1 MFPLWPAPAHRRQS
15 TGFTVP
21 EAPQLGRDLQQ
32 FKPKRIRKGQKSK
45 PEPGPAGLRPRATR
59 FPVQIPFR
67 YRRGGELEWSQGTT
81 ENMSCSGVLF
91 RAQQLLPPES
101 ALEMQFVLPPELAGE
116 AAEEVSCH
124 GYVVRAVQPGRRGQP
139 PALASK
145 LLDCIFIHP
154 VEALSRM
161 PGEIRRGE
169 EALRFSE
176 EKFAKAFRASPDAI
190 TITTVDEGRYIEVND
205 SFLRLSGYTRE
216 EVIGRT
222 SLELNLW
229 ADPADRACLV
239 EPLRRNQPVRDLEL
253 RFRNK
258 SGRTGLTLVSADR
271 LELGG
276 QDCLLTVTRD
286 LTEQKLKEGEVQR
299 QQDFLRKVLDANP
312 NLVFVKDWDGKFT
325 LANRAVAEIY
335 GTTPEGLVGRT
346 DADFNP
352 NTQQVENFL
361 RADRE
366 VMSTGKEKLIPAEPV
381 SDARSGEVR
390 WFQTR
395 KTPLFA
401 GDGMATHVLG
411 VSTDVSEHQR
421 AARLQTALYRI
432 AETASSPAD
441 LRTMFA
447 AIHAIVGGLMD
458 ARNFYI
464 ALYDPAAGLLS
475 FPYFVDE
482 EDVTPASKK
491 PGKGLTE
498 YVLRTG
504 QPLLASPEVFENLIR
519 QGEAENVGAP
529 SVDWL
534 GVPLKAG
541 EQTFGVLVVQSYK
554 ENVRFSETDK
564 GILTFV
570 SQQVANAIEHK
581 RSEEALRR
589 SEASYR
595 SLIEGAAYGIYRSDL
610 QGRLLEV
617 NPALVEMLGYDSEAD
632 LLSRNLA
639 ADVYADPAERAQ
651 LIARHQDQDRFQG
664 VEVNWKRKD
673 GSVLAVRLTGRPVLD
688 AEGRLE
694 YFEGIVENVAER
706 RALEDQLRQSQK
718 MEAVG
723 QLAGGIAHDFNNLLE
738 VIMGYS
744 DLLVESLPPEGPH
757 RRQAEEIYKAGKRA
771 AGLTRQL
778 LAFSRKQ
785 VLQPRVLDL
794 NAIVT
799 DLTKLLR
806 RTIGEHIEFA
816 ARLSPALGRVKA
828 DPNQLE
834 QILMNLAVNARDAM
848 PHGGSLQLETSNVTV
863 DEAFA
868 QQHTGLRPGDY
879 VLLAVADTGSG
890 MDLKVQARVF
900 EPFFTTKEKGKGT
913 GLGLA
918 TVYGIVKQSDGYI
931 AVESAPGQGTRF
943 RIYLP
948 RVEAPATAPAQP
960 EKPAAAAGSETI
972 LLVEDE
978 ESVRRLARAFLE
990 NRGYK
995 VLEARDGPHAVEICE
1010 QRTVPI
1016 HLMVTD
1022 VVMPK
1027 MGGRELAQRVAPIRP
1042 EMKVLFV
1049 SGYTGDSLVLP
1060 GPHAAFLEKPFGP
1073 GDLVKKVRQ
1082 ILDQKPS

>member
-1 MFPLWPAPAHRRQS
+1 
-15 TGFTVP
+15 
-21 EAPQLGRDLQQ
+21 
-32 FKPKRIRKGQKSK
+32 
-45 PEPGPAGLRPRATR
+45 
-59 FPVQIPFR
+59 VQIPFR
-67 YRRGGELEWSQGTT
+67 YRRSGELEWRQGTT

-91 RAQQLLPPES
+91 RAQQLLPPDS
-101 ALEMQFVLPPELAGE
+101 SLEMRFTLPLALVGE
-116 AAEEVSCH
+116 AAEEVSCN
-124 GYVVRAVQPGRRGQP
+124 GYVVRAVEPARPGEP

-145 LLDCIFIHP
+145 LLDCIFVHP
-154 VEALSRM
+154 PDVLSRM
-161 PGEIRRGE
+161 PGEIRRTE

-190 TITTVDEGRYIEVND
+190 TISTAEEGRYIEVND
-205 SFLRLSGYTRE
+205 SYLRLSGYTRE

-222 SLELNLW
+222 SLELNVW
-229 ADPADRACLV
+229 ADPADRVWLV
-239 EPLRRNQPVRDLEL
+239 EPLRHDQPVRDVEV
-253 RFRNK
+253 RFRTK
-258 SGRTGLTLVSADR
+258 SGRNGLAQVSADR
-271 LELGG
+271 IELGG
-276 QDCLLTVTRD
+276 QACLLMVIRD
-286 LTEQKLKEGEVQR
+286 LTPQKQREREVQR
-299 QQDFLRKVLDANP
+299 QQDFLRNVLDANP
-312 NLVFVKDWDGKFT
+312 NLVFVKDWEGRYT
-325 LANRAVAEIY
+325 LVNRALAEIY
-335 GTTPEGLVGRT
+335 GTTPESMNGRT

-352 NTQQVENFL
+352 KPEEVASFL
-361 RADRE
+361 RDDRE
-366 VMSTGKEKLIPAEPV
+366 VMSSGKEKLIAAEPV
-381 SDARSGEVR
+381 TNARTGEVR

-395 KTPLFA
+395 KTPLFSE
-401 GDGMATHVLG
+401 DGKATHVLG
-411 VSTDVSEHQR
+411 VATDISEHKR
-421 AARLQTALYRI
+421 AAQLQAALYRI
-432 AETASSPAD
+432 AETANSPAD
-441 LRTMFA
+441 LQSMFA
-447 AIHAIVGGLMD
+447 AIHSIVGGLMD

-464 ALYDPAAGLLS
+464 ALYDPVTGLLS

-482 EDVTPASKK
+482 EDVTPAPKK
-491 PGKGLTE
+491 LGKGLTE

-504 QPLLASPEVFENLIR
+504 QPLLASPETFDDLVR
-519 QGEAENVGAP
+519 RGEAETVGAP
-529 SVDWL
+529 SLDWL

-554 ENVRFSETDK
+554 ENVRFSGPDK
-564 GILTFV
+564 EILTFV

-595 SLIEGAAYGIYRSDL
+595 SLIEGAAYGIYRSDMA
-610 QGRLLEV
+610 GKLLEV
-617 NPALVEMLGYDSEAD
+617 NPALVEMLGYASEAE

-639 ADVYADPAERAQ
+639 ADVYADPAERAR
-651 LIARHQDQDRFQG
+651 LIAEHEKQDRFRG

-673 GSVLAVRLTGRPVLD
+673 GSVLAVRLTGRPVVD
-688 AEGRLE
+688 ETGQLE

-706 RALEDQLRQSQK
+706 RALEEQLRQSQK

-744 DLLVESLPPEGPH
+744 DLLTEGLPVGDPL

-794 NAIVT
+794 NVIVT

-816 ARLSPALGRVKA
+816 AKLSPTLARVKA
-828 DPNQLE
+828 DPNQIE

-848 PHGGSLQLETSNVTV
+848 PHGGSLRLETANVRV
-863 DEAFA
+863 DEKLA

-879 VLLAVADTGSG
+879 VLLAVTDTGSG

-918 TVYGIVKQSDGYI
+918 TVYGIVKQSEGYI
-931 AVESAPGQGTRF
+931 SVESAPGQGTTF
-943 RIYLP
+943 HIYLP
-948 RVEAPATAPAQP
+948 RVETPATPAPAPSETPASTT
-960 EKPAAAAGSETI
+960 GSETI

-995 VLEARDGPHAVEICE
+995 VLEARDGAHAVEICE
-1010 QRTVPI
+1010 QRDQTI

-1027 MGGRELAQRVAPIRP
+1027 MGGRELAQRVAALRP
-1042 EMKVLFV
+1042 EIRVLFV
-1049 SGYTGDSLVLP
+1049 SGYTGDSLILP

-1073 GDLVKKVRQ
+1073 SDLIKKVREM
-1082 ILDQKPS
+1082 LDQKPA

>member
-1 MFPLWPAPAHRRQS
+1 MS
-15 TGFTVP
+15 
-21 EAPQLGRDLQQ
+21 
-32 FKPKRIRKGQKSK
+32 KSRSSQR
-45 PEPGPAGLRPRATR
+45 EPGPPGVRPRATR
-59 FPVQIPFR
+59 FPVQVPFR
-67 YRRGGELEWSQGTT
+67 YRRAGELEWSQGTT

-91 RAQQLLPPES
+91 RAQQLLSPDIS
-101 ALEMQFVLPPELAGE
+101 LEMRFVLPQELAGR
-116 AAEEVSCH
+116 ASEEVACN
-124 GYVVRAVQPGRRGQP
+124 GYVVRAVEPSRPGEP

-154 VEALSRM
+154 PDVLSRM
-161 PGEIRRGE
+161 PGEIRRTE

-176 EKFAKAFRASPDAI
+176 EKFAKAFRFSPDAI

-205 SFLRLSGYTRE
+205 SFLRLSEYSRE

-222 SLELNLW
+222 SLELNVW
-229 ADPADRACLV
+229 ADPADRACLL
-239 EPLRRNQPVRDLEL
+239 EPLRRHEPVREMEIT
-253 RFRNK
+253 FRSK
-258 SGRTGLTLVSADR
+258 SGRTGPTLVSADR
-271 LELGG
+271 IDLGG
-276 QDCLLTVTRD
+276 QACLLTVCRD
-286 LTEQKLKEGEVQR
+286 LTSQKQKESEVQR

-335 GTTPEGLVGRT
+335 GTTPEGLVGKT

-352 NTQQVENFL
+352 KPEEVENFL
-361 RADRE
+361 RDDRE
-366 VMSTGKEKLIPAEPV
+366 VMSSGKEKIIAAEPV
-381 SDARSGEVR
+381 TDARTGEVR

-395 KTPLFA
+395 KTPLFS

-411 VSTDVSEHQR
+411 VSTDVSEHKR
-421 AARLQTALYRI
+421 AALLQAALFRI
-432 AETASSPAD
+432 AEAASSPAD
-441 LRTMFA
+441 LQAMFA

-464 ALYDPAAGLLS
+464 ALYDQASGLLS
-475 FPYFVDE
+475 FPYFVDT
-482 EDVTPASKK
+482 EDVTPAPKK
-491 PGKGLTE
+491 LGKGLTE

-504 QPLLASPEVFENLIR
+504 QPLLASPQVFEGLVR
-519 QGEAENVGAP
+519 RGEAESIGAP

-534 GVPLKAG
+534 GVPLKAA
-541 EQTFGVLVVQSYK
+541 EQTFGVLVVQSYT
-554 ENVRFSETDK
+554 ENVRFNEQHK
-564 GILTFV
+564 EILTFV
-570 SQQVANAIEHK
+570 SQQVASAIEHK

-595 SLIEGAAYGIYRSDL
+595 SLIEGAAYGIYRSNL
-610 QGRLLEV
+610 QGKLLEV
-617 NPALVEMLGYDSEAD
+617 NPALVEMLGYSSEEE
-632 LLSRNLA
+632 LLSRNMA
-639 ADVYADPAERAQ
+639 TDIYAQAGERAQ
-651 LIARHQDQDRFQG
+651 LIAQHENQDRFRG

-673 GSVLAVRLTGRPVLD
+673 GSTLAVRLTGRPVLD
-688 AEGRLE
+688 ARGQME

-706 RALEDQLRQSQK
+706 RALEEQLRQSQK

-744 DLLVESLPPEGPH
+744 DLLVESLPPEDPH

-806 RTIGEHIEFA
+806 RTIGEHIEFSA
-816 ARLSPALGRVKA
+816 KLAPALARVKA
-828 DPNQLE
+828 DPNQIE

-848 PHGGSLQLETSNVTV
+848 PHGGSLRVETTNLRV
-863 DEAFA
+863 DEKLA
-868 QQHTGLRPGDY
+868 QQNTGLRPGDY
-879 VLLAVADTGSG
+879 VLMIVTDTGSG

-931 AVESAPGQGTRF
+931 SVESAPGQGTTF

-948 RVEAPATAPAQP
+948 QVAAEASVPAQP
-960 EKPAAAAGSETI
+960 ETPPRITGSETI

-990 NRGYK
+990 NRGYT
-995 VLEARDGPHAVEICE
+995 VLEARDGAHAIEICQKPE
-1010 QRTVPI
+1010 QTI

-1027 MGGRELAQRVAPIRP
+1027 MSGHELAQRVASLRP
-1042 EMKVLFV
+1042 GMRVLFV
-1049 SGYTGDSLVLP
+1049 SGYTGDSLPHL
-1060 GPHAAFLEKPFGP
+1060 GPTAAFLEKPFGP

>member
-1 MFPLWPAPAHRRQS
+1 LRQI
-15 TGFTVP
+15 
-21 EAPQLGRDLQQ
+21 
-32 FKPKRIRKGQKSK
+32 KPKRMSKAKSGK
-45 PEPGPAGLRPRATR
+45 RQSKTPGLRPRATR
-59 FPVQIPFR
+59 FPVEIPFR
-67 YRRGGELEWSQGTT
+67 YRRIGEIEWTDGTT

-91 RAQQLLPPES
+91 RAPQLVRPETP
-101 ALEMQFVLPPELAGE
+101 LEMRFQLPAQLAGQSTQ
-116 AAEEVSCH
+116 EVACN
-124 GYVVRAVQPGRRGQP
+124 GYVVRTVEAARPGEP

-154 VEALSRM
+154 PEILARM
-161 PGEIRRGE
+161 PREIRLTE

-190 TITTVDEGRYIEVND
+190 TITTLEEGRYIEVND

-229 ADPADRACLV
+229 AEPADRARLV
-239 EPLRRNQPVRDLEL
+239 EPIRRQEPVRNLEAK
-253 RFRNK
+253 FRSK
-258 SGRTGLTLVSADR
+258 SGRTGPALVSADR
-271 LELGG
+271 IELAG
-276 QDCLLTVTRD
+276 QACLLTVTRD
-286 LTEQKLKEGEVQR
+286 LTSQKQREGEVQR

-312 NLVFVKDWDGKFT
+312 NLVFVKDWEGRFT

-352 NTQQVENFL
+352 NKGQVEGFL

-366 VMSTGKEKLIPAEPV
+366 VMSSGREKLIPTEPV
-381 SDARSGEVR
+381 SNTRTGEVR

-395 KTPLFA
+395 KTPLFS

-411 VSTDVSEHQR
+411 VSTDVSEHKR
-421 AARLQTALYRI
+421 AAQLQAALYRI

-441 LRTMFA
+441 LQTMFA

-458 ARNFYI
+458 VRNFYI
-464 ALYDPAAGLLS
+464 ALYDSASGLLS

-482 EDVTPASKK
+482 EDVTPAPKK
-491 PGKGLTE
+491 LGKGLTE

-504 QPLLASPEVFENLIR
+504 QPLLASPETFDELVR
-519 QGEAENVGAP
+519 RGEAETVGAP
-529 SVDWL
+529 SLDWL

-554 ENVRFSETDK
+554 ENVRFSESDK
-564 GILTFV
+564 EILTFV
-570 SQQVANAIEHK
+570 SQQVANTIEHK

-595 SLIEGAAYGIYRSDL
+595 SLIEGAAYGIYRSDMA
-610 QGRLLEV
+610 GKLLEV
-617 NPALVEMLGYDSEAD
+617 NPALVEMLGYDSETE
-632 LLSRNLA
+632 LLSRNLTT
-639 ADVYADPAERAQ
+639 DVYADSEERAR
-651 LIARHQDQDRFQG
+651 LIAQHEKQDRFRG
-664 VEVNWKRKD
+664 VEINWKRKD
-673 GSVLAVRLTGRPVLD
+673 GSILAVRLTGRPVLD
-688 AEGRLE
+688 EKGRLE

-706 RALEDQLRQSQK
+706 RALEEQLRQSQK

-744 DLLVESLPPEGPH
+744 DLLTEGLPVGDPL

-794 NAIVT
+794 NVIVT
-799 DLTKLLR
+799 DLQKLLR
-806 RTIGEHIEFA
+806 RTIGEHIDFTA
-816 ARLSPALGRVKA
+816 QLSPSLARVKA
-828 DPNQLE
+828 DPNQIE

-848 PHGGSLQLETSNVTV
+848 PHGGSLRVETANVRV
-863 DEAFA
+863 DDKLA
-868 QQHTGLRPGDY
+868 QQHTGLRPGEY
-879 VLLAVADTGSG
+879 VLLSVTDTGSG

-918 TVYGIVKQSDGYI
+918 TVYGIVKQSEGYI
-931 AVESAPGQGTRF
+931 SVESAPGQGTTF

-948 RVEAPATAPAQP
+948 RVEAPAAAAPAP
-960 EKPAAAAGSETI
+960 SEKPASTTGSETI

-990 NRGYK
+990 NRGYQ
-995 VLEARDGPHAVEICE
+995 VLEARDGAHAVEICQNRG
-1010 QRTVPI
+1010 QRI

-1027 MGGRELAQRVAPIRP
+1027 MSGRELAQRVASLRP
-1042 EMKVLFV
+1042 EMRVLFV
-1049 SGYTGDSLVLP
+1049 SGYTGDSLTLP
-1060 GPHAAFLEKPFGP
+1060 GPHVAFLEKPFGP
-1073 GDLVKKVRQ
+1073 SDLIKKVREM
-1082 ILDQKPS
+1082 LDQKPA

>member
-1 MFPLWPAPAHRRQS
+1 MQPS
-15 TGFTVP
+15 
-21 EAPQLGRDLQQ
+21 
-32 FKPKRIRKGQKSK
+32 KPKRRNKAGTSK
-45 PEPGPAGLRPRATR
+45 RGTAQSGLRPRATR

-67 YRRGGELEWSQGTT
+67 YRRAGELEWSQGTT

-91 RAQQLLPPES
+91 RAQQLIPPDS
-101 ALEMQFVLPPELAGE
+101 ALEMQFVLPSALAGE
-116 AAEEVSCH
+116 ASEKVSCN
-124 GYVVRAVQPGRRGQP
+124 GYVVRTEEPARLGEP

-145 LLDCIFIHP
+145 LLDCIFVHP
-154 VEALSRM
+154 PDVLSRM
-161 PGEIRRGE
+161 PGEIRRTE

-176 EKFAKAFRASPDAI
+176 EKFAKAFRFSPDAI

-205 SFLRLSGYTRE
+205 SFLSLSEYTRE

-239 EPLRRNQPVRDLEL
+239 EPLRRHEPVRDLEL
-253 RFRNK
+253 KFRSK
-258 SGRTGLTLVSADR
+258 SGRTGLTLVSADHI
-271 LELGG
+271 ELGG
-276 QDCLLTVTRD
+276 QACLLMVCRD
-286 LTEQKLKEGEVQR
+286 LTSQKQKEREVQR

-335 GTTPEGLVGRT
+335 GTTPEGLVGKT
-346 DADFNP
+346 GADLKSKKEE
-352 NTQQVENFL
+352 VEKFL
-361 RADRE
+361 RDDRE
-366 VMSTGKEKLIPAEPV
+366 VMGTGKEKLIAMEPV
-381 SDARSGEVR
+381 TDTRTGKVR

-395 KTPLFA
+395 KTPLFSA
-401 GDGMATHVLG
+401 EGKATHVLG
-411 VSTDVSEHQR
+411 VSTDVSEHR
-421 AARLQTALYRI
+421 HAAQLQAALYRI

-441 LRTMFA
+441 LQSMFA

-464 ALYDPAAGLLS
+464 ALYDPVTGLLS

-482 EDVTPASKK
+482 EDVTPAPKK
-491 PGKGLTE
+491 LGKGLTE

-504 QPLLASPEVFENLIR
+504 QPLLASPETFDDLVR
-519 QGEAENVGAP
+519 RGEAETVGAP
-529 SVDWL
+529 SLDWL

-554 ENVRFSETDK
+554 ENVRFSGPDK
-564 GILTFV
+564 EILTFV

-595 SLIEGAAYGIYRSDL
+595 SLIEGAAYGIYRSDMT
-610 QGRLLEV
+610 GNLLEV
-617 NPALVEMLGYDSEAD
+617 NPALVEILGYASEAE

-639 ADVYADPAERAQ
+639 ADVYADPAERAR
-651 LIARHQDQDRFQG
+651 LIAEHDKQDRFRG

-673 GSVLAVRLTGRPVLD
+673 GSILAVRLTGRPVVD
-688 AEGRLE
+688 EKGQLE

-706 RALEDQLRQSQK
+706 RALEEQLRQSQK

-744 DLLVESLPPEGPH
+744 DLLTEGLPVGDPL

-794 NAIVT
+794 NVIVT

-806 RTIGEHIEFA
+806 RTIGEHIEFTA
-816 ARLSPALGRVKA
+816 KLSPTLARVKA
-828 DPNQLE
+828 DPNQIE

-848 PHGGSLQLETSNVTV
+848 PHGGSLRLETANVRV
-863 DEAFA
+863 DEKLA
-868 QQHTGLRPGDY
+868 QQHAGLRPGDY

-890 MDLKVQARVF
+890 MDLKIQARVF

-931 AVESAPGQGTRF
+931 SVESAPGQGTTF
-943 RIYLP
+943 HIYLP
-948 RVEAPATAPAQP
+948 RVEAPAAPAP
-960 EKPAAAAGSETI
+960 APSEKPASTTGSETI

-995 VLEARDGPHAVEICE
+995 VLEARDGAHAVEICE
-1010 QRTVPI
+1010 ERNQTI

-1027 MGGRELAQRVAPIRP
+1027 MGGRELAQRVAVLRP
-1042 EMKVLFV
+1042 EIRVLFV
-1049 SGYTGDSLVLP
+1049 SGYTGDSLILP

-1073 GDLVKKVRQ
+1073 ADLIKKVREM
-1082 ILDQKPS
+1082 LDQKPA

>member
-1 MFPLWPAPAHRRQS
+1 MR
-15 TGFTVP
+15 
-21 EAPQLGRDLQQ
+21 Q
-32 FKPKRIRKGQKSK
+32 FKPKRMSKAKSGKRQSSK
-45 PEPGPAGLRPRATR
+45 PGLRPRATR
-59 FPVQIPFR
+59 FPVKIPFR
-67 YRRGGELEWSQGTT
+67 YRRIGEIEWTQGTT

-91 RAQQLLPPES
+91 RAHQLIRPETPLEMHFALPP
-101 ALEMQFVLPPELAGE
+101 QLAGE
-116 AAEEVSCH
+116 ASQEVACN
-124 GYVVRAVQPGRRGQP
+124 GYVVRTVKPAGHGEP

-154 VEALSRM
+154 PEILSHM
-161 PGEIRRGE
+161 PGEIRRTE

-176 EKFAKAFRASPDAI
+176 EKFAKAFRVSPDAI

-205 SFLRLSGYTRE
+205 SFLHLSGYKRE
-216 EVIGRT
+216 EVVGRT
-222 SLELNLW
+222 SLELNLF
-229 ADPADRACLV
+229 ADAADRARLA
-239 EPLRRNQPVRDLEL
+239 EPLRRNEPVRGLEL
-253 RFRNK
+253 RFRSK
-258 SGRTGLTLVSADR
+258 SGRIGVMQVSAD
-271 LELGG
+271 LIELGG
-276 QDCLLTVTRD
+276 QACLLAVGRD
-286 LTEQKLKEGEVQR
+286 LTAQKQKEGEVQR

-312 NLVFVKDWDGKFT
+312 NLVFVKDWEGRFT
-325 LANRAVAEIY
+325 LANRALAEIY
-335 GTTPEGLVGRT
+335 GTTPEGLVGKT
-346 DADFNP
+346 GADFKSKKEE
-352 NTQQVENFL
+352 VEKFL
-361 RADRE
+361 RDDRE
-366 VMSTGKEKLIPAEPV
+366 VMGTGKGKFIPMEPV
-381 SDARSGEVR
+381 TDIRTGVVR

-395 KTPLFA
+395 KTPLFSEE
-401 GDGMATHVLG
+401 GKTTHVLG
-411 VSTDVSEHQR
+411 VSTDVTEHKR
-421 AARLQTALYRI
+421 AAQLQAALYRI

-441 LRTMFA
+441 LQEMFT

-464 ALYDPAAGLLS
+464 ALYDPASDLLS

-482 EDVTPASKK
+482 EDVTPAAKK
-491 PGKGLTE
+491 LGKGLTE

-504 QPLLASPEVFENLIR
+504 QPLLASPETFDDLVR
-519 QGEAENVGAP
+519 RGEAETVGAP

-554 ENVRFSETDK
+554 ENVRFSQPDK
-564 GILTFV
+564 EILTFV
-570 SQQVANAIEHK
+570 SQQVANAVEHK

-595 SLIEGAAYGIYRSDL
+595 SLIEGAAYGIYRSNKA
-610 QGRLLEV
+610 GKLLEV
-617 NPALVEMLGYDSEAD
+617 NPALVEMLGYGSEAE
-632 LLSRNLA
+632 LMSRNLG
-639 ADVYADPAERAQ
+639 ADVYADPAERAR
-651 LIARHQDQDRFQG
+651 LIAQYENQDRFRG
-664 VEVNWKRKD
+664 VEVNWKHKD
-673 GSVLAVRLTGRPVLD
+673 GSILAVRLTGRPVLD
-688 AEGRLE
+688 EKGQLE

-706 RALEDQLRQSQK
+706 RALEEQLRQSQK

-744 DLLVESLPPEGPH
+744 DLLTEGLPVGDPL

-794 NAIVT
+794 NVIVT
-799 DLTKLLR
+799 DLQKLLR
-806 RTIGEHIEFA
+806 RTIGEHIEFTA
-816 ARLSPALGRVKA
+816 KLSPSLGRVKA
-828 DPNQLE
+828 DPNQVE

-848 PHGGSLQLETSNVTV
+848 AHGGSLRVETANLRV
-863 DEAFA
+863 DEKLA
-868 QQHTGLRPGDY
+868 QQHTGLRPGEY
-879 VLLAVADTGSG
+879 VLLSVADTGSG

-918 TVYGIVKQSDGYI
+918 TVYGIVKQSEGYI
-931 AVESAPGQGTRF
+931 AVESAPGQGTAF
-943 RIYLP
+943 HIYLP
-948 RVEAPATAPAQP
+948 RVETPAAPAPAPP
-960 EKPAAAAGSETI
+960 EKPASTTGSETV

-978 ESVRRLARAFLE
+978 DAVRRLARAFLE
-990 NRGYK
+990 NRGYT
-995 VLEARDGPHAVEICE
+995 VLEARDGAHAIEICE
-1010 QRTVPI
+1010 DRGQII

-1042 EMKVLFV
+1042 EMRVLFV

-1060 GPHAAFLEKPFGP
+1060 GSQAAFLEKPFGP
-1073 GDLVKKVRQ
+1073 ADLIKKVRE
-1082 ILDQKPS
+1082 ILDQKPA

>member
-1 MFPLWPAPAHRRQS
+1 MRQI
-15 TGFTVP
+15 
-21 EAPQLGRDLQQ
+21 
-32 FKPKRIRKGQKSK
+32 KPKRMSKAKSGK
-45 PEPGPAGLRPRATR
+45 RQSKTPGLRPRATR
-59 FPVQIPFR
+59 FPVEIPFR
-67 YRRGGELEWSQGTT
+67 YRRIGEIEWTDGTT

-91 RAQQLLPPES
+91 RAPQLVRPETP
-101 ALEMQFVLPPELAGE
+101 LEMRFQLPAQLAGQSTQ
-116 AAEEVSCH
+116 EVACN
-124 GYVVRAVQPGRRGQP
+124 GYVVRTVEAARPGEP

-154 VEALSRM
+154 PEILARM
-161 PGEIRRGE
+161 PREIRLTE

-190 TITTVDEGRYIEVND
+190 TITTLEEGRYIEVND

-229 ADPADRACLV
+229 AEPADRARLV
-239 EPLRRNQPVRDLEL
+239 EPIRRQEPVRNLEAK
-253 RFRNK
+253 FRSK
-258 SGRTGLTLVSADR
+258 SGRTGPALVSADR
-271 LELGG
+271 IELAG
-276 QDCLLTVTRD
+276 QACLLTVTRD
-286 LTEQKLKEGEVQR
+286 LTSQKQREGEVQR

-312 NLVFVKDWDGKFT
+312 NLVFVKDWEGRFT

-352 NTQQVENFL
+352 NKGQVEGFL

-366 VMSTGKEKLIPAEPV
+366 VMSSGREKLIPTEPV
-381 SDARSGEVR
+381 SNTRTGEVR

-395 KTPLFA
+395 KTPLFS

-411 VSTDVSEHQR
+411 VSTDVSEHKR
-421 AARLQTALYRI
+421 AAQLQAALYRI

-441 LRTMFA
+441 LQTMFA

-458 ARNFYI
+458 VRNFYI
-464 ALYDPAAGLLS
+464 ALYDSASGLLS

-482 EDVTPASKK
+482 EDVTPAPKK
-491 PGKGLTE
+491 LGKGLTE

-504 QPLLASPEVFENLIR
+504 QPLLASPETFDELVR
-519 QGEAENVGAP
+519 RGEAETVGAP
-529 SVDWL
+529 SLDWL

-554 ENVRFSETDK
+554 ENVRFSESDK
-564 GILTFV
+564 EILTFV
-570 SQQVANAIEHK
+570 SQQVANTIEHK

-595 SLIEGAAYGIYRSDL
+595 SLIEGAAYGIYRSDMA
-610 QGRLLEV
+610 GKLLEV
-617 NPALVEMLGYDSEAD
+617 NPALVEMLGYDSETE
-632 LLSRNLA
+632 LLSRNLTT
-639 ADVYADPAERAQ
+639 DVYADSEERAR
-651 LIARHQDQDRFQG
+651 LIAQHEKQDRFRG
-664 VEVNWKRKD
+664 VEINWKRKD
-673 GSVLAVRLTGRPVLD
+673 GSILAVRLTGRPVLD
-688 AEGRLE
+688 EKGRLE

-706 RALEDQLRQSQK
+706 RALEEQLRQSQK

-744 DLLVESLPPEGPH
+744 DLLTEGLPVGDPL

-794 NAIVT
+794 NVIVT
-799 DLTKLLR
+799 DLQKLLR
-806 RTIGEHIEFA
+806 RTIGEHIDFTA
-816 ARLSPALGRVKA
+816 QLSPSLARVKA
-828 DPNQLE
+828 DPNQIE

-848 PHGGSLQLETSNVTV
+848 PHGGSLRVETANVRV
-863 DEAFA
+863 DDKLA
-868 QQHTGLRPGDY
+868 QQHTGLRPGEY
-879 VLLAVADTGSG
+879 VLLSVTDTGSG

-918 TVYGIVKQSDGYI
+918 TVYGIVKQSEGYI
-931 AVESAPGQGTRF
+931 SVESAPGQGTTF

-948 RVEAPATAPAQP
+948 RVEAPAAAAPAP
-960 EKPAAAAGSETI
+960 SEKPASTTGSETI

-990 NRGYK
+990 NRGYQ
-995 VLEARDGPHAVEICE
+995 VLEARDGAHAVEICQNRG
-1010 QRTVPI
+1010 QRI

-1027 MGGRELAQRVAPIRP
+1027 MSGRELAQRVASLRP
-1042 EMKVLFV
+1042 EMRVLFV
-1049 SGYTGDSLVLP
+1049 SGYTGDSLTLP
-1060 GPHAAFLEKPFGP
+1060 GPHVAFLEKPFGP
-1073 GDLVKKVRQ
+1073 SDLIKKVREM
-1082 ILDQKPS
+1082 LDQKPA

>member
-1 MFPLWPAPAHRRQS
+1 MKKPGQGRRPASQP
-15 TGFTVP
+15 
-21 EAPQLGRDLQQ
+21 
-32 FKPKRIRKGQKSK
+32 
-45 PEPGPAGLRPRATR
+45 GLRPRATR

-67 YRRGGELEWSQGTT
+67 YRRAGELQWSQGTT

-91 RAQQLLPPES
+91 RAQQVLLPDC
-101 ALEMQFVLPPELAGE
+101 ALEMQFELPPELAGQ
-116 AAEEVSCH
+116 ASVEVACN
-124 GYVVRAVQPGRRGQP
+124 GYVVRTVQPDRPGEP
-139 PALASK
+139 PAVASK
-145 LLDCIFIHP
+145 LLDCVFIHP
-154 VEALSRM
+154 QDILARM
-161 PGEIRRGE
+161 PGEIRRTE

-205 SFLRLSGYTRE
+205 SFLRFTGYSRE

-222 SLELNLW
+222 SLELNVW
-229 ADPADRACLV
+229 AEPADRARLV
-239 EPLRRNQPVRDLEL
+239 ESVRNNQPLRNLEFCFRT
-253 RFRNK
+253 RF
-258 SGRTGLTLVSADR
+258 GTIPGLVSADR
-271 LELGG
+271 IELGG
-276 QDCLLTVTRD
+276 QDCLLMVARD
-286 LTEQKLKEGEVQR
+286 LTQQKQKEGEVQ
-299 QQDFLRKVLDANP
+299 QQQGFLRKVLDANP
-312 NLVFVKDWDGKFT
+312 NVVFVKDAEGRFT
-325 LANRAVAEIY
+325 LSNRAMAELY
-335 GTTPEGLVGRT
+335 GTTPEQMTGRLV
-346 DADFNP
+346 ADFNADRAQ
-352 NTQQVENFL
+352 TSRFQQD
-361 RADRE
+361 DRE
-366 VMSTGKEKLIPAEPV
+366 VIHSGREKFIPSEAIPD
-381 SDARSGEVR
+381 SRTGEVR

-395 KTPLFA
+395 KIPLFSEE
-401 GDGMATHVLG
+401 GRATHVLG
-411 VSTDVSEHQR
+411 VATDITEHKR
-421 AARLQTALYRI
+421 AAELQAALYRI
-432 AETASSPAD
+432 AETASSAGD
-441 LRTMFA
+441 LQGMFA
-447 AIHAIVGGLMD
+447 AIHTIVGGLMD

-464 ALYDPAAGLLS
+464 AIYDSTLDLLS
-475 FPYFVDE
+475 FPYFVDQ
-482 EDVTPASKK
+482 EDVTPARKK

-504 QPLLASPEVFENLIR
+504 QPLLASPEVFDDLVR
-519 QGEAENVGAP
+519 RGEAENIGAP

-541 EQTFGVLVVQSYK
+541 GQTFGALVVQSYM
-554 ENVRFSETDK
+554 ESVRFTEQDK
-564 GILTFV
+564 EILTFV

-581 RSEEALRR
+581 RNEEALRR

-595 SLIEGAAYGIYRSDL
+595 SLIEGAAYGIYRSDR
-610 QGRLLEV
+610 QGGLLEV
-617 NPALVEMLGYDSEAD
+617 NPALVEMLGYDSETD
-632 LLSRNLA
+632 LLSRNMVT
-639 ADVYADPAERAQ
+639 DIYADPTERGR
-651 LIARHQDQDRFQG
+651 LIAQHAGQDRFRG

-673 GSVLAVRLTGRPVLD
+673 GSILAVRLTGRPVMD
-688 AEGRLE
+688 EKGELE

-744 DLLVESLPPEGPH
+744 DLLVESLPPEDAH

-785 VLQPRVLDL
+785 VLQPKVLDL

-806 RTIGEHIEFA
+806 RTIGEHIEFS
-816 ARLSPALGRVKA
+816 ARLSPTLARVKA
-828 DPNQLE
+828 DPNQIE

-848 PHGGSLQLETSNVTV
+848 PHGGSLQLETANVTV

-868 QQHTGLRPGDY
+868 QRHTGLRTGDY
-879 VLLAVADTGSG
+879 VALTVADTGSG

-931 AVESAPGQGTRF
+931 AVESAPGQGTCF
-943 RIYLP
+943 GIYLP
-948 RVEAPATAPAQP
+948 RVEAPESPPSQP
-960 EKPAAAAGSETI
+960 EKPASATGSETI

-978 ESVRRLARAFLE
+978 DSVRRLARAFLE
-990 NRGYK
+990 NRGYT

-1010 QRTVPI
+1010 KRDQPI

-1022 VVMPK
+1022 MVMPK
-1027 MGGRELAQRVAPIRP
+1027 MSGSELAQRVAPMRP

-1049 SGYTGDSLVLP
+1049 SGYTGDSLALP
-1060 GPHAAFLEKPFGP
+1060 GPQAAFLEKPFGP

-1082 ILDQKPS
+1082 ILDQKPA

>member
-1 MFPLWPAPAHRRQS
+1 MSKAKASRRQ
-15 TGFTVP
+15 
-21 EAPQLGRDLQQ
+21 A
-32 FKPKRIRKGQKSK
+32 KK
-45 PEPGPAGLRPRATR
+45 AGLRPRATR

-67 YRRGGELEWSQGTT
+67 YRRSGELEWSQGTT

-91 RAQQLLPPES
+91 RAQQLLPPDS
-101 ALEMQFVLPPELAGE
+101 SLEMQFALPPALAGE
-116 AAEEVSCH
+116 ASEEVSCS
-124 GYVVRAVQPGRRGQP
+124 GYVVRVVQPARPGEP
-139 PALASK
+139 LALASK

-154 VEALSRM
+154 PDVLSRM
-161 PGEIRRGE
+161 PGEIRRTE

-176 EKFAKAFRASPDAI
+176 EKFAKAFRFSPDAI

-229 ADPADRACLV
+229 ADPADRARLV
-239 EPLRRNQPVRDLEL
+239 EPLRRHEPVRDLEL
-253 RFRNK
+253 MFRSK
-258 SGRTGLTLVSADR
+258 SGRTGPTLVSADR
-271 LELGG
+271 IELGG
-276 QDCLLTVTRD
+276 QACLLTVCRD
-286 LTEQKLKEGEVQR
+286 LTSQKQKEGEVQR

-335 GTTPEGLVGRT
+335 GTTPEGLVGKT

-352 NTQQVENFL
+352 KPEEVANFL
-361 RADRE
+361 RDDRE
-366 VMSTGKEKLIPAEPV
+366 VMSTGREKIIPAEPV
-381 SDARSGEVR
+381 TDARTGEVR

-395 KTPLFA
+395 KTPLFS

-411 VSTDVSEHQR
+411 VSTDVSEHKR
-421 AARLQTALYRI
+421 AALLQAALFRI

-441 LRTMFA
+441 LRAMFA

-464 ALYDPAAGLLS
+464 ALYDQASGLLS
-475 FPYFVDE
+475 FPYFVDT
-482 EDVTPASKK
+482 EDVTPAPKK

-504 QPLLASPEVFENLIR
+504 QPLLASPEVFDGLVR
-519 QGEAENVGAP
+519 RGEAESIGAP

-534 GVPLKAG
+534 GVPLKAA
-541 EQTFGVLVVQSYK
+541 EQAFGVLVVQSYT
-554 ENVRFSETDK
+554 ENVRFSERDK
-564 GILTFV
+564 EILAFV

-595 SLIEGAAYGIYRSDL
+595 SLIEGAAYGIYRSNL
-610 QGRLLEV
+610 QGKLLEV
-617 NPALVEMLGYDSEAD
+617 NPALVEMLGYASEGE
-632 LLSRNLA
+632 LLSRNMA
-639 ADVYADPAERAQ
+639 TDVYADPTERAR
-651 LIARHQDQDRFQG
+651 LIAQHQGQDRFRG

-673 GSVLAVRLTGRPVLD
+673 GSVLAVRLTGRPVVD
-688 AEGRLE
+688 AKGELE

-706 RALEDQLRQSQK
+706 RALEEQLRQSQK

-744 DLLVESLPPEGPH
+744 DLLVESLPPENPH

-806 RTIGEHIEFA
+806 RTIGEHIEFS
-816 ARLSPALGRVKA
+816 ARLAPALARVKA
-828 DPNQLE
+828 DPNQIE

-848 PHGGSLQLETSNVTV
+848 LHGGSLRVETTNLRV
-863 DEAFA
+863 DEKLAL
-868 QQHTGLRPGDY
+868 QHTGLRPGEY
-879 VLLAVADTGSG
+879 VLLIVTDTGSG

-931 AVESAPGQGTRF
+931 SVESAPGQGTTF

-948 RVEAPATAPAQP
+948 QVAAEASAPAQAETP
-960 EKPAAAAGSETI
+960 PRVTGSETI

-990 NRGYK
+990 NRGYT
-995 VLEARDGPHAVEICE
+995 VLEARDGAHAIELCE
-1010 QRTVPI
+1010 RQSQLI

-1027 MGGRELAQRVAPIRP
+1027 MSGHELAQRVAPLRP
-1042 EMKVLFV
+1042 DMRVLFV
-1049 SGYTGDSLVLP
+1049 SGYTGDSLAQL
-1060 GPHAAFLEKPFGP
+1060 GPSAAFLEKPFGP

>member
-1 MFPLWPAPAHRRQS
+1 LR
-15 TGFTVP
+15 
-21 EAPQLGRDLQQ
+21 Q
-32 FKPKRIRKGQKSK
+32 FKPKRMSKAKSGKRQSRK
-45 PEPGPAGLRPRATR
+45 PGLRPRATR

-67 YRRGGELEWSQGTT
+67 YRRVGEIEWTQGTT

-91 RAQQLLPPES
+91 RAQQLITPES
-101 ALEMQFVLPPELAGE
+101 GLEMQFMLPSALAGE
-116 AAEEVSCH
+116 ASQEVACN
-124 GYVVRAVQPGRRGQP
+124 GYVVRTVEPARPGEP

-154 VEALSRM
+154 PDILSRM
-161 PGEIRRGE
+161 PGEIRRTE

-176 EKFAKAFRASPDAI
+176 EKFTKAFRASPDAI

-216 EVIGRT
+216 EVIGHT

-229 ADPADRACLV
+229 VDLADRVRLV
-239 EPLRRNQPVRDLEL
+239 EPLRRNQFIRDLEVC
-253 RFRNK
+253 FRHR
-258 SGRTGLTLVSADR
+258 SGRTGLALVSADR
-271 LELGG
+271 IELGG
-276 QDCLLTVTRD
+276 QACLLTVTRD
-286 LTEQKLKEGEVQR
+286 LTPQKQKEVEVQR

-312 NLVFVKDWDGKFT
+312 NLVFVKDWDRKFT

-335 GTTPEGLVGRT
+335 GTTPEGLTGRT

-352 NTQQVENFL
+352 DKEQVESFL

-366 VMSTGKEKLIPAEPV
+366 VMSTGTEKLIAAEPV
-381 SDARSGEVR
+381 TNTRTGEVR

-395 KTPLFA
+395 KTPLF
-401 GDGMATHVLG
+401 DGEGKATHVLG
-411 VSTDVSEHQR
+411 VSTDVSEHKR
-421 AARLQTALYRI
+421 AAQLQAALYRI

-441 LRTMFA
+441 LQTMFA

-491 PGKGLTE
+491 LGKGLTE

-504 QPLLASPEVFENLIR
+504 QPLLASPETFDDLVR
-519 QGEAENVGAP
+519 RGEAETVGAP
-529 SVDWL
+529 SLDWL

-554 ENVRFSETDK
+554 ENVRFSGPDK
-564 GILTFV
+564 EILTFV

-595 SLIEGAAYGIYRSDL
+595 SLIEGAAYGIYRSDIK
-610 QGRLLEV
+610 GRLLEV
-617 NPALVEMLGYDSEAD
+617 NPALVEMLGYDSEAE

-639 ADVYADPAERAQ
+639 ADVYADPAERAR
-651 LIARHQDQDRFQG
+651 LIAQHEKQDRFQG

-673 GSVLAVRLTGRPVLD
+673 GCVLAVRLTGRPVLD
-688 AEGRLE
+688 AQGVLE

-744 DLLVESLPPEGPH
+744 DLLVESLPPENPH

-806 RTIGEHIEFA
+806 RTIGEHIEFS
-816 ARLSPALGRVKA
+816 ARLSPVLARVKA
-828 DPNQLE
+828 DPNQIE

-848 PHGGSLQLETSNVTV
+848 PQGGSLALETSNVTV

-879 VLLAVADTGSG
+879 VLLTVADTGSG

-918 TVYGIVKQSDGYI
+918 TVYGIVKQSEGYI
-931 AVESAPGQGTRF
+931 AVQSAPGQGTRF

-948 RVEAPATAPAQP
+948 RVEEPATPAPPQP
-960 EKPAAAAGSETI
+960 EKPASITGSETI

-978 ESVRRLARAFLE
+978 DAVRRLARAFLE
-990 NRGYK
+990 NRGYT
-995 VLEARDGPHAVEICE
+995 VLEARDGAHAIEICE
-1010 QRTVPI
+1010 DRGQII

-1042 EMKVLFV
+1042 DMRVLFV
-1049 SGYTGDSLVLP
+1049 SGYTGDSMVLP
-1060 GPHAAFLEKPFGP
+1060 GAQAAFLEKPFGP

>member
-1 MFPLWPAPAHRRQS
+1 M
-15 TGFTVP
+15 
-21 EAPQLGRDLQQ
+21 QQ
-32 FKPKRIRKGQKSK
+32 FKPKRMNKAKKSK
-45 PEPGPAGLRPRATR
+45 QIPGPPTLRPRATR

-67 YRRGGELEWSQGTT
+67 YRRAGELEWSQGTT

-91 RAQQLLPPES
+91 RAQQLLSPES
-101 ALEMQFVLPPELAGE
+101 SLEMQFALPPELSGE
-116 AAEEVSCH
+116 ASEEVCCN
-124 GYVVRAVQPGRRGQP
+124 GYVVRTVQPGRAGEP

-154 VEALSRM
+154 SDVLTRM
-161 PGEIRRGE
+161 PGEIRRTE

-205 SFLRLSGYTRE
+205 GFLRLSGYARE

-239 EPLRRNQPVRDLEL
+239 EQVRRNEPVRDLEVH
-253 RFRNK
+253 FRNK
-258 SGRTGLTLVSADR
+258 FGRTGAALVSADR
-271 LELGG
+271 IELGG
-276 QDCLLTVTRD
+276 QACLLTVTRD
-286 LTEQKLKEGEVQR
+286 LTQQKQKEGEVQR

-335 GTTPEGLVGRT
+335 GTTPEGLQGRT

-352 NTQQVENFL
+352 NREQVESFL

-366 VMSTGKEKLIPAEPV
+366 VMNTGREKLIPAEPV
-381 SDARSGEVR
+381 SDARTGEVR

-395 KTPLFA
+395 KTPLFS

-421 AARLQTALYRI
+421 AAQLQAALYRI

-441 LRTMFA
+441 LQSMFA
-447 AIHAIVGGLMD
+447 AIHSIVGGLMD

-464 ALYDPAAGLLS
+464 ALYDPTAGLLS
-475 FPYFVDE
+475 FPYFVDT
-482 EDVTPASKK
+482 EDVTPAPKK

-498 YVLRTG
+498 YVLCTG
-504 QPLLASPEVFENLIR
+504 QPLLASPEAFADLVR
-519 QGEAENVGAP
+519 RGEAENVGAP

-541 EQTFGVLVVQSYK
+541 EQTFGVLVVQSYT
-554 ENVRFSETDK
+554 ENVRFGESDK
-564 GILTFV
+564 EILTFV
-570 SQQVANAIEHK
+570 SQQVANAIDHK

-610 QGRLLEV
+610 QGKLLEV
-617 NPALVEMLGYDSEAD
+617 NPALVEMLGYSSED
-632 LLSRNLA
+632 ELLALNMA
-639 ADVYADPAERAQ
+639 ADIYADPEERAQ
-651 LIARHQDQDRFQG
+651 LIVRHQHQDRFRG
-664 VEVNWKRKD
+664 IEVNWKRKD
-673 GSVLAVRLTGRPVLD
+673 GSILAVRLTGRPVLD
-688 AEGRLE
+688 AKEQLE

-706 RALEDQLRQSQK
+706 RALEEQLRQSQK

-744 DLLVESLPPEGPH
+744 DLLVESLPPEDPH

-806 RTIGEHIEFA
+806 RTIGEHIEFSA
-816 ARLSPALGRVKA
+816 KLSPELGRVKA
-828 DPNQLE
+828 DPNQVE

-848 PHGGSLQLETSNVTV
+848 PQGGSLAVETDNISV
-863 DEAFA
+863 DENLA
-868 QQHTGLRPGDY
+868 QQHTGLRPGEY
-879 VLLAVADTGSG
+879 VLLAVGDTGSG

-918 TVYGIVKQSDGYI
+918 TVYGLVKQSDGYI
-931 AVESAPGQGTRF
+931 AVQSAPGQGTRF
-943 RIYLP
+943 RIFLP
-948 RVEAPATAPAQP
+948 RVEALAPAP
-960 EKPAAAAGSETI
+960 IRLEKPTSVAGSETI

-990 NRGYK
+990 NRGYT
-995 VLEARDGPHAVEICE
+995 VLEAHDGAHALELCE
-1010 QRTVPI
+1010 KRTEPI

-1027 MGGRELAQRVAPIRP
+1027 MNGRELAQRVATLRP
-1042 EMKVLFV
+1042 DMRVLFV
-1049 SGYTGDSLVLP
+1049 SGYTGDSLAQL
-1060 GPHAAFLEKPFGP
+1060 GPRAAFLEKPFGP